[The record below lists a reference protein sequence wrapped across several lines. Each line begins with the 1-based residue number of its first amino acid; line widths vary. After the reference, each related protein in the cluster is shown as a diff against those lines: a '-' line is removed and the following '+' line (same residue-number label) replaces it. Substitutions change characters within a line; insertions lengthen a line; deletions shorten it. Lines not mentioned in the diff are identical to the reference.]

1 MKKKTKQLL
10 ALLTA
15 ILLVASLVACSG
27 AKATTEPGTATVS
40 ADKSNESYVYVTF
53 EKGSEYFSW
62 VYAGFLAAANE
73 LGVKAE
79 LQGPADTDASQEARA
94 LETVTG
100 KHPQGILVACADEDT
115 LVSSINNALDEGI
128 PVITCDSD
136 CPNSERLCYLGTDN
150 ASFGATAA
158 AFIGEQL
165 GGSGEVIVVTLFGSA
180 AQEERYA
187 GFENY
192 LAANYPG
199 ITIADVCNENGD
211 TAIAESNTTAA
222 LQANPGVTA
231 VFSTGGTGSA
241 AAAAA
246 VRTVGRN
253 DITVVGS
260 DFGTATLECMEK
272 GEIAATVVDDPYMM
286 GYQSLL
292 QLYAA
297 AHPTDVISS
306 TPPYGHITTSN
317 ILFNCSLLKAEDYI
331 GNELLREKYTNT
343 PTFN

>member
-1 MKKKTKQLL
+1 MKKIKKVVSLVMVIIM
-10 ALLTA
+10 AMSLTA
-15 ILLVASLVACSG
+15 CGGSKSKDGGGDIS
-27 AKATTEPGTATVS
+27 VS
-40 ADKSNESYVYVTF
+40 DKSNESYVYVTF

-73 LGVKAE
+73 LGVKVE
-79 LQGPADTDASQEARA
+79 LQGPADADASQEAKA

-100 KHPQGILVACADEDT
+100 KHPNGILVACADEDT
-115 LVSSINNALDEGI
+115 LVSSINNAIDEGI

-136 CPNSERLCYLGTDN
+136 CPGSERLCYLGTDN

-158 AFIGEQL
+158 EFIGQQL
-165 GGSGEVIVVTLFGSA
+165 GGSGEVIIVTLFGSA
-180 AQEERYA
+180 AQEERCA

-192 LAANYPG
+192 LAENYPG
-199 ITIADVCNENGD
+199 ITIVDTCNEAGD
-211 TAIAESNTTAA
+211 TATAESNTTAA
-222 LQANPGVTA
+222 LQANPSVKA

-241 AAAAA
+241 GAAAA
-246 VRTVGRN
+246 VRTVGRE

-297 AHPTDVISS
+297 AHPTEVISS
-306 TPPYGHITTSN
+306 TAPYGHISTSD
-317 ILFNCSLLKAEDYI
+317 ILFSCSLLKAEDYV
-331 GNELLREKYTNT
+331 GNEQLREKYTNT
-343 PTFN
+343 PTFD

>member
-1 MKKKTKQLL
+1 MKKMKKVLSLLMAAVMMLTLTACGSKTK
-10 ALLTA
+10 
-15 ILLVASLVACSG
+15 
-27 AKATTEPGTATVS
+27 TTDGPAA
-40 ADKSNESYVYVTF
+40 ADRSDETYVYVTF

-62 VYAGFLAAANE
+62 VYAGFLDAAKE

-79 LQGPADTDASQEARA
+79 LQGPADADASQEARI

-100 KHPQGILVACADEDT
+100 KHPNGILVACADEDT
-115 LVSSINNALDEGI
+115 MVSSINNALEEGI

-136 CPNSERLCYLGTDN
+136 CPGSDRLCYLGTDN

-158 AFIGEQL
+158 EFIGGKM
-165 GGSGEVIVVTLFGSA
+165 GGQGEVIIVTLFGSV
-180 AQEERYA
+180 AQEERCA
-187 GFENY
+187 GFEDY
-192 LAANYPG
+192 LAENYPG
-199 ITIADVCNENGD
+199 ITIVDKCNEAGD
-211 TAIAESNTTAA
+211 TATAESNTTAA
-222 LQANPGVTA
+222 LQANPNVKA

-241 AAAAA
+241 GAAAA
-246 VRTVGRN
+246 VRTVRKD

-286 GYQSLL
+286 GYQSML
-292 QLYAA
+292 QLFAA
-297 AHPTDVISS
+297 AHPTDVLSS
-306 TPPYGHITTSN
+306 TAPYGHISTSD

-331 GNELLREKYTNT
+331 GNEQLREKYTSI